1 MFSILKMQDLNPG
14 WEVTPY
20 PPLTQSFSLPPT
32 FEQSCFL
39 NFMFFHQGR
48 RKSQWSN
55 WQARALLLSLEKKLF
70 QVENFLKTL
79 FNSRKNCSD
88 TLSQPRL
95 FFFLSWLSSSLSSSF
110 WSSRLGGNKT
120 KVRLF
125 QQLFQQWIDKLIVEK
140 NYFQF
145 LRYIPKILLAII
157 IPIFDGFYHKVAV
170 WLNDM
175 GESIMYKIIFCKF
188 LNMGPPPP

>member
-1 MFSILKMQDLNPG
+1 MFFIKGEERVS
-14 WEVTPY
+14 EVTGKPEPY
-20 PPLTQSFSLPPT
+20 YSPWKRNFFRWKISSKLCLIEGRTVQILCHSPGYSSFSPDCLHLCLPHFGVPG
-32 FEQSCFL
+32 L
-39 NFMFFHQGR
+39 G
-48 RKSQWSN
+48 
-55 WQARALLLSLEKKLF
+55 
-70 QVENFLKTL
+70 ENKI
-79 FNSRKNCSD
+79 K
-88 TLSQPRL
+88 
-95 FFFLSWLSSSLSSSF
+95 
-110 WSSRLGGNKT
+110 

-175 GESIMYKIIFCKF
+175 GESIMYQIIFCHF
-188 LNMGPPPP
+188 F